1 MAIAILM
8 PSLGAAMR
16 TAKLSR
22 WLLREGDFVEA
33 GEPVAEIATPHATMD
48 VEAPRTGVLARI
60 IFAAGEAE
68 IAGGAEIGLIEPGPA
83 PHLPSHSPPFGA
95 SEAVSEGC
103 GARTASPRAR
113 RLAREAGFD
122 LSGLLGS
129 GPHGRIVEADVRAA
143 IEAHGHDARLSGAT
157 PLLRTPDGR
166 RAPLIDAAQWS
177 PQVHLEADCRIDA
190 LEALRAQRNDATRAT
205 RATRKTRI
213 SLLDCVVKAL
223 ALALDRTPRA
233 NVALTPKGYM
243 SAHGAGV
250 ALGLV
255 FDGDIVAP
263 ALPAAEAMS
272 LDEIAAARAAFLAGR
287 FSPNCFAGG
296 VSLIVNLGSFGVK
309 RVFPLVMAP
318 WTSVLGLGASEKRV
332 VVEDG
337 AASIATVLSV
347 TLAIDRRAM
356 DETAAGALLAAFRG
370 LIERPAGLLD

>member
-16 TAKLSR
+16 TAKLIR

-33 GEPVAEIATPHATMD
+33 GEPVAEIATPQATMD
-48 VEAPRTGVLARI
+48 IEAPRTGVLTRI
-60 IFAAGEAE
+60 LFAAGEAE

-83 PHLPSHSPPFGA
+83 PHLPSHSPAFGPSKA
-95 SEAVSEGC
+95 LSEGC
-103 GARTASPRAR
+103 GARAAASPRAR

-122 LSGLLGS
+122 LSKLVGG
-129 GPHGRIVEADVRAA
+129 GPHGRIVEADVRVA
-143 IEAHGHDARLSGAT
+143 IEAHGHDARQLVAS

-166 RAPLIDAAQWS
+166 SPLIDAAQWT

-190 LEALRAQRNDATRAT
+190 LETLRAERNDATRA
-205 RATRKTRI
+205 ARKTRI

-223 ALALDRTPRA
+223 ALALERTPRA

-243 SAHGAGV
+243 SARGAHV

-255 FDGDIVAP
+255 LDGEIVAP

-287 FSPNCFAGG
+287 FSPNSFAGG
-296 VSLIVNLGSFGVK
+296 VSLIVNLGAFGVK
-309 RVFPLVMAP
+309 RVFPFVTAP
-318 WTSVLGLGASEKRV
+318 WTSVLGIGASEKRV

-337 AASIATVLSV
+337 AAAIATVLSV

-356 DETAAGALLAAFRG
+356 DETAAGALLATFSE

>member
-16 TAKLSR
+16 KGRLTR
-22 WLLREGDFVEA
+22 WLRREGDFVEA
-33 GEPVAEIATPHATMD
+33 GEPVAEIVTPHATMD

-68 IAGGAEIGLIEPGPA
+68 IAVGAEIGLIEPGPA
-83 PHLPSHSPPFGA
+83 PHLA
-95 SEAVSEGC
+95 SEAPS
-103 GARTASPRAR
+103 ARRAAPAASPRAR

-122 LSGLLGS
+122 LSGVIGG
-129 GPHGRIVEADVRAA
+129 GPNGRVVEADVRVA
-143 IEAHGHDARLSGAT
+143 IEAHGRDPRPPGAT
-157 PLLRTPDGR
+157 PPLRTRDGR
-166 RAPLIDAAQWS
+166 APPLIEAAQWT

-190 LEALRAQRNDATRAT
+190 LESLRAERNNATRA
-205 RATRKTRI
+205 AHKTRI

-223 ALALDRTPRA
+223 AGALVRTPRA
-233 NVALTPKGYM
+233 NVALTPKGYEL
-243 SAHGAGV
+243 ARHADV
-250 ALGLV
+250 ALGMV
-255 FDGDIVAP
+255 FDGEIVAP

-287 FSPNCFAGG
+287 FSANSFVGG
-296 VSLIVNLGSFGVK
+296 ASFIVNLGPFGVK
-309 RVFPLVMAP
+309 RVFPVVVAP
-318 WTSVLGLGASEKRV
+318 WTSVLGIGASEKRV

-337 AASIATVLSV
+337 AATIATVLAV

-356 DETAAGALLAAFRG
+356 DEGAAGALLAAFRE

>member
-16 TAKLSR
+16 TAKLTR

-33 GEPVAEIATPHATMD
+33 GEPVAEVATPQSTMD

-60 IFAAGEAE
+60 LFAAGEAE

-83 PHLPSHSPPFGA
+83 PRLPSHSPAFGPSRA
-95 SEAVSEGC
+95 LSEGC
-103 GARTASPRAR
+103 GARAASPRAR

-122 LSGLLGS
+122 LSGLVGG
-129 GPHGRIVEADVRAA
+129 GPHGRIVEADVRVA
-143 IEAHGHDARLSGAT
+143 IEAHGHVARQLVASS
-157 PLLRTPDGR
+157 LLRTPDGR
-166 RAPLIDAAQWS
+166 SPLIDTAQWT

-190 LEALRAQRNDATRAT
+190 LEALRAERNDATRA
-205 RATRKTRI
+205 ARKTRI

-223 ALALDRTPRA
+223 ALALERTPRA

-243 SAHGAGV
+243 SARGAHV

-255 FDGDIVAP
+255 FDGEIVAP

-287 FSPNCFAGG
+287 FSPNSFAGG

-309 RVFPLVMAP
+309 RVFPFVTAP
-318 WTSVLGLGASEKRV
+318 WTSVLGIGASEKRV

-356 DETAAGALLAAFRG
+356 DETAAGALLATFRE

>member
-16 TAKLSR
+16 TAKLTR

-33 GEPVAEIATPHATMD
+33 GEPVAEIAT
-48 VEAPRTGVLARI
+48 

-83 PHLPSHSPPFGA
+83 PRLPSHSPPFGA
-95 SEAVSEGC
+95 SEAPSEGC

-122 LSGLLGS
+122 LSGLLGT
-129 GPHGRIVEADVRAA
+129 GPHGRIVEADVRVA
-143 IEAHGHDARLSGAT
+143 IEAHGHDARPSGAT

-166 RAPLIDAAQWS
+166 WSPLIGAAQWS

-190 LEALRAQRNDATRAT
+190 LEALRAQRNDATRGA
-205 RATRKTRI
+205 RKTRI

-223 ALALDRTPRA
+223 AVALDRTPRA
-233 NVALTPKGYM
+233 NVALTPKGYL

-255 FDGDIVAP
+255 LDGEIVAP
-263 ALPAAEAMS
+263 ALAAAEAMS

-287 FSPNCFAGG
+287 FSPNSFAGG

-318 WTSVLGLGASEKRV
+318 WTSVLGIGASEKRV

-356 DETAAGALLAAFRG
+356 DETAGGALLAAFRA